1 MKISIDLGFA
11 VALLVCFR
19 VVSANATNSTLDN
32 TNNVTTLEN
41 ANNVTTLENANDV
54 TTVVLP
60 TPPPL
65 ALSSHESG
73 SIISG
78 LSFGFGTTIFVEAA
92 PVGPRNAYS
101 RSGEAARAASRQ
113 GTGVLTNWFRP
124 LGNGPQNVNEA
135 NNNVAIAEPV
145 NVNEANNNAD
155 DIAVAQPMNEVN
167 NDVAVAEPVNA
178 NEDGAE
184 SENEFAID
192 NDDESSVEYDN
203 ESIDEVSSFAL
214 L

>member
-19 VVSANATNSTLDN
+19 VVSATATNSTLDN

-41 ANNVTTLENANDV
+41 ANNVTT
-54 TTVVLP
+54 VLP

-65 ALSSHESG
+65 ALSSLELG

-155 DIAVAQPMNEVN
+155 DIAVAP
-167 NDVAVAEPVNA
+167 A
-178 NEDGAE
+178 NERSEQRCGRCGACKRE
-184 SENEFAID
+184 RRWSRIRE
-192 NDDESSVEYDN
+192 
-203 ESIDEVSSFAL
+203 
-214 L
+214 